1 MSSLISEEDRKNIAY
16 IFTDKYYELVNLS
29 KEYVLYLIIDIF
41 KKTNIQSLIKP
52 GFISIEKIIQDLNFI
67 PKAKIPL
74 FWMFSYLK
82 EFGFL
87 EMKQSNNI
95 SYFKISKN
103 LPDINQNKV
112 MDMMLTIDS
121 NVLPSN

>member
-1 MSSLISEEDRKNIAY
+1 MKSSGKLFIES

-29 KEYVLYLIIDIF
+29 KEYVLYLIIDIL
-41 KKTNIQSLIKP
+41 KKTNIQSLIKSE
-52 GFISIEKIIQDLNFI
+52 FISIEKIIQDLNFI
-67 PKAKIPL
+67 PKAKISL

-95 SYFKISKN
+95 SYFNISNN
-103 LPDINQNKV
+103 LPDI
-112 MDMMLTIDS
+112 
-121 NVLPSN
+121 